1 MLTVETPREKSRC
14 LPVELN
20 MGQYDKSLRLLVV
33 DPDTRFAEAL
43 RSLKQIAIEV
53 VFVEPS
59 ALADA
64 AALTPD
70 HDVIVICVENAASLA
85 LVADTCRRPD
95 APPVIAI
102 GAKGFDHR
110 SLEHILL
117 LAEVRGAVAAL
128 RKPIEAAEL
137 VLAATRARR
146 GASPD
151 TNQFVVLPHVE
162 RMPAE
167 G

>member
-43 RSLKQIAIEV
+43 RSLKSIGIEV
-53 VFVEPS
+53 LTVEPS

-64 AALTPD
+64 AAPVPD
-70 HDVIVICVENAASLA
+70 SDVIVICVENAASLA
-85 LVADTCRRPD
+85 LVGDICKRPD
-95 APPVIAI
+95 APPVIALV
-102 GAKGFDHR
+102 AKGFDGK
-110 SLEHILL
+110 SQEHILL
-117 LAEVRGAVAAL
+117 IAELRGAVAAL
-128 RKPIEAAEL
+128 PKPIEPPEL
-137 VLAATRARR
+137 VLAATLARR

-151 TNQFVVLPHVE
+151 TNQVVVLPHVE

>member
-1 MLTVETPREKSRC
+1 
-14 LPVELN
+14 
-20 MGQYDKSLRLLVV
+20 
-33 DPDTRFAEAL
+33 
-43 RSLKQIAIEV
+43 
-53 VFVEPS
+53 VF
-59 ALADA
+59 
-64 AALTPD
+64 
-70 HDVIVICVENAASLA
+70 A
-85 LVADTCRRPD
+85 LVL
-95 APPVIAI
+95 AP
-102 GAKGFDHR
+102 GAKVPGLVGR
-110 SLEHILL
+110 TR
-117 LAEVRGAVAAL
+117 AEAVAAL